1 MTDTVDSASN
11 AQTINNA
18 VRHQYRIPSDDEK
31 TAMVA
36 IKDKGQ
42 ELINLIDALN
52 TSEEL
57 PRDDGALVSLAINRE
72 ALIAIERV
80 EEAVMWAVKCIT
92 K

>member
-18 VRHQYRIPSDDEK
+18 VRHQYRILSDDEK

-80 EEAVMWAVKCIT
+80 EEAVMWAIKSVT